1 MDSGEKAEN
10 PIMRA
15 DEVCELLK
23 ISRNTL
29 YEWCRQ
35 AIIPYRRIG
44 HLYFFS
50 RKAIKDFIENNK
62 EGGIQ

>member
-1 MDSGEKAEN
+1 MSGSKEEEN

-29 YEWCRQ
+29 YEWRRQ
-35 AIIPYRRIG
+35 GIIPHRRIG

-62 EGGIQ
+62 EGGI